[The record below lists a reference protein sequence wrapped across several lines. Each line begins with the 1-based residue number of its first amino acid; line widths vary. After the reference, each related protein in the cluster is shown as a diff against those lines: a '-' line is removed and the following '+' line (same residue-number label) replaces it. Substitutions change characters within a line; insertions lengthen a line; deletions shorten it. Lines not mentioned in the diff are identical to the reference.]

1 MERPCPLGGP
11 DGGPRTSENPLDFPA
26 TGRFNLAASNQKR
39 DAMSIPLDQTCGDAA
54 SAARAAATHD
64 PVCGMQADPA
74 TARAVCVHDGVELGF
89 CCDGCKGRFL
99 AAPERYT
106 HAIDSICGAL
116 VERMRP
122 GATARHAGQRFW
134 FCSETCQERFEA
146 EPARIAERAEPA
158 SDAVHTATASPSNR
172 IAEHGAAGPTPGL
185 SALYTCPCHP
195 EVRSGAPSD
204 CPECGMALE
213 LQTIAPARTEYVC
226 PMHPDVVADVPG
238 SCSEC
243 AMALEPRAV
252 PPSDAPSPELADMSR
267 RLAIAGA
274 LTLPVLAIAM
284 SEMVPR
290 LDARIWLGPV
300 WFGWVQAML
309 ATPVV
314 LWCGWPFFARGW
326 TSIVTAKLNMFTL
339 VAIGTGAAW
348 LASTVGL
355 LLPDLL
361 PEAFRIDGASPLYFE
376 AAAVIVTLVIL
387 GQVLEL
393 RARARTGDAIRRLL
407 TLTPTVARRLD
418 SDGEEREVALDRIAA
433 GDRLRVRPGERVPA
447 DGTVLD
453 GATIIDESMITGEP
467 IPIERSAGDPVTG
480 GTVNQTGAFT
490 MRADR
495 VGSET
500 LVARIAALVASAG
513 RSRAPIQA
521 VADVAAA
528 WFVPAVGVAAALTF
542 AVWAGFGPAPSLAN
556 ALLAAVSVLIIACPC
571 ALGLATPVSVMT
583 GVGRGARDGVLIRD
597 AESLERLERADIL
610 VVDKTG
616 TLTEGRPELRAAVTL
631 GHIGEARWLALAAGI
646 ERSSEH
652 PLAAAIERGART
664 RGLRAGPAGEF
675 ESITGRGV
683 RGRIDGAQILVGNE
697 ALLRESGIAV
707 GDDDARV
714 ESLRMRGDT
723 VAWVAIDGEPAGL
736 VAVADPIK
744 PDAVAS
750 LRALRAAGLRIVMLT
765 GDNETTAR
773 AVARELGIDEI
784 HAGMSP
790 EEKHEVIAA
799 LQAQGH
805 VVAMAGDG
813 INDAPALARAD
824 VGIAMGTGT
833 DIAIESAGI
842 TLVKGDLRGI
852 AKARTLSRFTMR
864 NIRQNLFFAFVYNA
878 IGIPVAAG
886 VLYPIFGVVLSP
898 MLASAAMSA
907 SSVSVITNALRLRNT
922 TL

>member
-1 MERPCPLGGP
+1 
-11 DGGPRTSENPLDFPA
+11 
-26 TGRFNLAASNQKR
+26 
-39 DAMSIPLDQTCGDAA
+39 MSIILDETRDDAA
-54 SAARAAATHD
+54 PAARVAATHD
-64 PVCGMQADPA
+64 PVCGMRADPA
-74 TARAVCVHDGVELGF
+74 TAHAVCVHDGAAVGF

-99 AAPERYT
+99 DEPERYA
-106 HAIDSICGAL
+106 HANDSVCGAR

-122 GATARHAGQRFW
+122 GATARYAGQRFW
-134 FCSETCQERFEA
+134 FCSEACRERFET
-146 EPARIAERAEPA
+146 EPARFDERAVPA
-158 SDAVHTATASPSNR
+158 SDAVHTAMVLPSNR
-172 IAEHGAAGPTPGL
+172 IAEHGVAGPAPSL
-185 SALYTCPCHP
+185 SAVYTCPCHP
-195 EVRSGAPSD
+195 EVRSDAPSD

-213 LQTIAPARTEYVC
+213 SQTFAPARTEYVC
-226 PMHPDVVADVPG
+226 PMHPDVVADAPR
-238 SCSEC
+238 SCPEC
-243 AMALEPRAV
+243 GMALEPRAML
-252 PPSDAPSPELADMSR
+252 PGDAPSPELADMRR

-274 LTLPVLAIAM
+274 LTLPVLALAM
-284 SEMVPR
+284 SEMVPA
-290 LDARIWLGPV
+290 LDARNWLGPV
-300 WFGWVQAML
+300 WFGWVQAAL

-355 LLPDLL
+355 LFPGLL
-361 PEAFRIDGASPLYFE
+361 PEAFRIDGAPPLYFE

-393 RARARTGDAIRRLL
+393 RARAHTGDAIRRLL
-407 TLTPTVARRLD
+407 TLAPAVARRLD
-418 SDGEEREVALDRIAA
+418 PDGEEREVALDRIVA

-447 DGTVLD
+447 DGAVLD
-453 GATIIDESMITGEP
+453 GTTSIDESMITGEP
-467 IPIERSAGDPVTG
+467 IPIERRAGDPVTG

-490 MRADR
+490 MSADR
-495 VGSET
+495 VGSDT

-521 VADVAAA
+521 VADVTAA
-528 WFVPAVGVAAALTF
+528 WFVPAVGVAAVITF
-542 AVWAGFGPAPSLAN
+542 AAWAIFGPAPSLAN
-556 ALLAAVSVLIIACPC
+556 ALVAAVSVLIIACPC

-597 AESLERLERADIL
+597 AESLERLEKADIL

-616 TLTEGRPELRAAVTL
+616 TLTDGRPELRAAITL
-631 GHIGEARWLALAAGI
+631 GHIAEARWLALAAGI

-652 PLAAAIERGART
+652 PLAAAVERGARV
-664 RGLRAGPAGEF
+664 RGIHAAPAGEF

-683 RGRIDGAQILVGNE
+683 RGRIDGAQVLVGNE
-697 ALLRESGIAV
+697 ALLRESGIAI
-707 GDDDARV
+707 GGGDDARA
-714 ESLRMRGDT
+714 ESLRARGET
-723 VAWVAIDGEPAGL
+723 VAWVAIDSELAGL
-736 VAVADPIK
+736 IAVADPIK
-744 PDAVAS
+744 PDAAAS
-750 LRALRAAGLRIVMLT
+750 LRALHGAGLRIVMLT

-784 HAGMSP
+784 HAGMTP
-790 EEKHEVIAA
+790 EEKHGIIAA

-824 VGIAMGTGT
+824 VGIAMGTGA

-852 AKARTLSRFTMR
+852 AKARALSRSTMR

-886 VLYPIFGVVLSP
+886 VLYPVLGVVLSP

-907 SSVSVITNALRLRNT
+907 SSVSVITNALRLRNAA
-922 TL
+922 L